1 MSFVRGEGSGYVHSQ
16 AIVLS
21 TPFPACD
28 AVLCLVTGNPTI
40 TLKSGTTVALT
51 GVAANSVLPLAA
63 TLITGSGTYLAL
75 YR

>member
-1 MSFVRGEGSGYVHSQ
+1 MSFVRGEASGYIHSQ

-21 TPFPACD
+21 TPFPSCD
-28 AVLCLVTGNPTI
+28 AVLCTVTGNPVI
-40 TLKSGTTVALT
+40 TLKDGTTVTLT

-63 TLITGSGTYLAL
+63 ILITGTGSYVAL